1 LPLSPAFGS
10 FGFFDLGLDV
20 LTVDFGPLLFRL
32 AGVALPVVLLVC
44 ECVADRAGP
53 PTSLALVARVVR
65 REAILGRALEAM
77 IDSKFKGA
85 ISGLSLVKYGICDQV
100 SKGSQ
105 LFMQVSNLI

>member
-1 LPLSPAFGS
+1 MPLSPAFGS

-65 REAILGRALEAM
+65 REAILGRALEAV

-85 ISGLSLVKYGICDQV
+85 ISGLSLVNMV
-100 SKGSQ
+100 SATRLVRGFKC
-105 LFMQVSNLI
+105 LCRYPT